1 MEGKTPREL
10 ALAGTDG
17 GMHARLA
24 QGLREAA
31 DFLLAH
37 PDLPVPDRVEIS
49 YYVPAVTDRD
59 GEDELTRIAAM
70 IGSHVTGDAVSR
82 TGRDFG
88 PSVRYAAEY
97 VTRAFTEAY
106 QEHMAPFYVA
116 QSAAKQEGPV
126 AA

>member
-1 MEGKTPREL
+1 MNGLMTDHEK
-10 ALAGTDG
+10 ALAANG
-17 GMHARLA
+17 GIHARMA

-70 IGSHVTGDAVSR
+70 IGSRVTGDAVSR